1 MATRVK
7 LSDIIDGLESQ
18 SDRLNSYLNKETGEV
33 VLINEDDLIFADT
46 DEPIDDLPEWQQESI
61 HEENGIEISE
71 E

>member
-1 MATRVK
+1 MAIRVK